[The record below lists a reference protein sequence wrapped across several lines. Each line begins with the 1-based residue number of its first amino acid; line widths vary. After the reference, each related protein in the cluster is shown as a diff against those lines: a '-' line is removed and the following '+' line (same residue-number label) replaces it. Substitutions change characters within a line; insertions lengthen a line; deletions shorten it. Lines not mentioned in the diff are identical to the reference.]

1 MLDLDLFAGEYAICR
16 LPAGS
21 AVPPALLKAV
31 AEPVRGRVLSITWT
45 PYETSVMC
53 PVEWAPADATVEP
66 GWRCF
71 RVDGPVNLTM
81 TGVVASLAVPLADAR
96 VNIFCFST
104 YDTDYLLV
112 PSVRLGEA
120 VAALL
125 EAGHRI
131 TGALPPA

>member
-1 MLDLDLFAGEYAICR
+1 MLDLDLFPGEYAICR

-21 AVPPALLKAV
+21 GVPQPLVDAAASGKPGQAVSV
-31 AEPVRGRVLSITWT
+31 TWT

-53 PVEWAPADATVEP
+53 PAELAPAEATVEP

-71 RVDGPVNLTM
+71 RVVGPVNLTL
-81 TGVVASLAVPLADAR
+81 TGIVAAFSVPLAEAR

-112 PSVRLGEA
+112 NSVRLGEA
-120 VAALL
+120 IAALS
-125 EAGHRI
+125 EAGHRLS
-131 TGALPPA
+131 GDLPSE